1 MKTKSWIVILLSA
14 LVVLA
19 SCSPEEIKELKKV
32 LLEDV
37 TTQIND
43 VEEQVEAIEVSVEK
57 LQKTDT
63 LLRKTI
69 AELQQQES
77 TLEETDKAL
86 AKGISD
92 LRTELSGDIST
103 AEANCLAQLEA
114 YRQTVNTELTS
125 LHATLDTLKKKD
137 AALQSQIDDLKTY
150 VDDGIKNAKDWA
162 SGTFATLEAYNATAT
177 VVASIQGQ
185 ISSINEDIA
194 DLKAH
199 AMGVTK
205 EELDAAIGGLREELQ
220 PKIQKVADDA
230 ATALNTAVESITAA
244 YGTAITTAISESE
257 SSLKSW
263 VNTQL
268 TAYYTASQVDAK
280 LSTLKSNLEGQL
292 NSQKTYLVGLINNL
306 ETTLT
311 SKINAN
317 KTLIDGLQSQINTV
331 SGDLSTLAGTVA
343 ANSSAISS
351 NAKAISDN
359 ASAIAQNASD
369 IDACERLIAA
379 NKKLI
384 QNNETAIGTNATA
397 IAALQARATTDEQ
410 QISGNATKIA
420 KNASDIAQN
429 ARDIAANAALISANA
444 TAISNNAKAIS
455 DNAAEISQLKTDLA
469 QAKTDI
475 TAAYTSAISTAINTL
490 NGQLTGQIATEVS
503 TLNARI
509 TSEVE
514 TIDATIA
521 ALTTRVSTCEKEIKS
536 IKNTIYSMQQ
546 DIEDLQEQVAAIL
559 ARIQSITYVPK
570 YSDGKAIMTYT
581 DNGVITAGTATF
593 DFELQPASTAA
604 ELVKVW
610 NTALSMTAVYTITKA
625 PETVAL
631 SIESAT
637 AENGYLTIVVSGSA
651 LKEAYFKNQCSANVR
666 LKVSDGNNE
675 IATDYIRMVP
685 WTTDVISFADAN
697 FKAYCVENFD
707 TSGDGEITEEEAK
720 AVTAIDC
727 SLANL
732 TSLVGIEYFSNL
744 QTLDVSCNKLT
755 TLDLSHSPKLTEV
768 LVNNNQL
775 QSLNLSGLA
784 ALKTLDC
791 SSNKLGTL
799 GVSESAGL
807 ETLCCNSNQIGS
819 LNLSNNKS
827 LKVLQCNNN
836 HIGALNLKNNA
847 GLETLNCRKNE
858 LSVLDVTGLAGLK
871 ALDCS
876 DNTIASLNLYH
887 NPVLESLYCASN
899 GLTTLGVGSNTSLTF
914 LDCSS
919 NLLSTLDVSK
929 NTALET
935 LDASDNQLSMLDVSR
950 NAALESVSCNGN
962 AAMAKLWVKDAAQ
975 RDALT
980 IRKEDATV
988 ISFNN
993 GGIYIPDAKL
1003 KAYLLALFDDDEDG
1017 EISILE
1023 AENVQNVNC
1032 SGRGIADL
1040 TGLECCTN
1048 LKYLNFNG
1056 NNVSTVELPNLKKL
1070 ETIVAY
1076 GNPISRLNI
1085 NNDTTLTALYL
1096 QDVNTNALSGTTMSI
1111 NAYDQASTLY
1121 LAFAG
1126 TQYITLNLTNSAVL
1140 TSYDIAENIQL
1151 TKLVASGNPNVTAV
1165 DLSTLTALTYLD
1177 LNACGLT
1184 ALNVDNNI
1192 NLDTLYCSNNK
1203 IATLNLD
1210 NNVELVLFNCSDNL
1224 LGTLRVTNNTHLQ
1237 NVDVSNNNLVNIN
1250 VRQNSALARLV
1261 VSGNEGITALALGYN
1276 KSLQILKA
1284 SNTGL
1289 TDIDLSSNTALR
1301 SLTLKDCLA
1310 LNILDLTAN
1319 TALAELYLTG
1329 TSLSALSINGCPL
1342 EQFKISGTMDF
1353 LIGQYVVSS
1362 GVMGVIFY
1370 AASSKVKIVS
1380 ADEATKAWGYSGT
1393 KVNAT
1398 SASDGVSNT
1407 NKIPNSDAAKWCRAK
1422 GTAWYLPAQNELSI
1436 IYNNKSILNTTLF
1449 SVGGTQLGTGCYW
1462 SSTEE
1467 NTINYHTTAFYINFN
1482 NGVADSNQKNN
1493 SYYVRAIREL

>member
-1 MKTKSWIVILLSA
+1 MKTKTWIVILLSA

-43 VEEQVEAIEVSVEK
+43 LEEQVEAIEVSVEK

-63 LLRKTI
+63 LLQKTI

-114 YRQTVNTELTS
+114 YRQTVNTELTA
-125 LHATLDTLKKKD
+125 LRATLDTLKKKD

-194 DLKAH
+194 DIKAH

-230 ATALNTAVESITAA
+230 ATALNTAVEGITAA

-280 LSTLKSNLEGQL
+280 LSSLKSNLEGQL

-317 KTLIDGLQSQINTV
+317 KTLIDGLQGQLNTV

-379 NKKLI
+379 NKKMI
-384 QNNETAIGTNATA
+384 QNNETAISTNATA
-397 IAALQARATTDEQ
+397 IAALQERATTDEQ
-410 QISGNATKIA
+410 QISGNVTNIA

-429 ARDIAANAALISANA
+429 ARDIAANAALIAANA

-455 DNAAEISQLKTDLA
+455 DNAAEISQLKADLA

-514 TIDATIA
+514 TIDATIT

-546 DIEDLQEQVAAIL
+546 EIEDLQEQVAAIL

-651 LKEAYFKNQCSANVR
+651 LKEAYFKSQCSANVR

-675 IATDYIRMVP
+675 IATDYIQMVP

-755 TLDLSHSPKLTEV
+755 TLDLSHSPKLSEV

-775 QSLNLSGLA
+775 QNLNLSGLA

-799 GVSESAGL
+799 DVSESAGL

-836 HIGALNLKNNA
+836 PITTLNLKNNA

-876 DNTIASLNLYH
+876 NNTIASLNLYH

-899 GLTTLGVGSNTSLTF
+899 GLTTLGVSANTSLTF
-914 LDCSS
+914 LDCSG
-919 NLLSTLDVSK
+919 NQLSALDVSK

-935 LDASDNQLSMLDVSR
+935 LDASDNQLSILDVSR
-950 NAALESVSCNGN
+950 NAVLESVSCNGN
-962 AAMAKLWVKDAAQ
+962 TAMAKLWVKDAAQ

-1023 AENVQNVNC
+1023 AGNVQNVNC

-1040 TGLECCTN
+1040 TGLQDCPN
-1048 LKYLNFNG
+1048 LKYLNFAN
-1056 NNVSTVELPNLKKL
+1056 NNVSSVELPNLTKL
-1070 ETIVAY
+1070 ETVVAY
-1076 GNPISRLNI
+1076 DNQLSRINF
-1085 NNDTTLTALYL
+1085 NNDTALTAFYVM
-1096 QDVNTNALSGTTMSI
+1096 DVNTNALEANRLKMMEYSQSESLKIGIANTKYVSIVISQSGLLKNLDISENTHLQYLIAQQNPLLTSLETSALPNLISI
-1111 NAYDQASTLY
+1111 N
-1121 LAFAG
+1121 
-1126 TQYITLNLTNSAVL
+1126 
-1140 TSYDIAENIQL
+1140 
-1151 TKLVASGNPNVTAV
+1151 VTG
-1165 DLSTLTALTYLD
+1165 
-1177 LNACGLT
+1177 CGLT
-1184 ALNVDNNI
+1184 TLNISNNCELQEFKCGQNALTELNVDNATK
-1192 NLDTLYCSNNK
+1192 LKTLHCPGNQ
-1203 IATLNLD
+1203 IATLRI
-1210 NNVELVLFNCSDNL
+1210 S
-1224 LGTLRVTNNTHLQ
+1224 NNTLLEDL
-1237 NVDVSNNNLVNIN
+1237 N
-1250 VRQNSALARLV
+1250 A
-1261 VSGNEGITALALGYN
+1261 SGNQLLNVNTRSNVALKSLNLSGNSGITALALDKNLALENLDASGTAMTDIDVSEN
-1276 KSLQILKA
+1276 VGLKSLNVSSTSLA
-1284 SNTGL
+1284 LLDVSSNNALVSLVYDGCPITATGL
-1289 TDIDLSSNTALR
+1289 T
-1301 SLTLKDCLA
+1301 
-1310 LNILDLTAN
+1310 
-1319 TALAELYLTG
+1319 
-1329 TSLSALSINGCPL
+1329 
-1342 EQFKISGTMDF
+1342 
-1353 LIGQYVVSS
+1353 IGASVEVAGQKGVVFYSS
-1362 GVMGVIFY
+1362 GNI
-1370 AASSKVKIVS
+1370 VKIVS
-1380 ADEATKAWGYSGT
+1380 ADESSQIWGYQSVSRPG
-1393 KVNAT
+1393 AT
-1398 SASDGVSNT
+1398 SRDDGIQNT
-1407 NKIPNSDAAKWCRAK
+1407 NKIVDKSPAAQWCRNK
-1422 GTAWYLPAQNELSI
+1422 GNVWYMPAIEEVLTIFNVKSTLNSTLSSM
-1436 IYNNKSILNTTLF
+1436 KSTKLTN
-1449 SVGGTQLGTGCYW
+1449 VYW
-1462 SSTEE
+1462 SSTSSDT
-1467 NTINYHTTAFYINFN
+1467 NISLDVYY
-1482 NGVADSNQKNN
+1482 SNCVDFRNDKGAYTEKR
-1493 SYYVRAIREL
+1493 SSSLLVRAVRIL